1 MKQLLLILG
10 VFALCS
16 LPLSVQ
22 ANEEE
27 ITQEVINKKSYAT
40 INLNSQIKENGSIDK
55 QTINNKG
62 SWFNININRNTFK
75 FYCDADN
82 NNK

>member
-1 MKQLLLILG
+1 MKQILLVLG
-10 VFALCS
+10 VFAICS
-16 LPLSVQ
+16 LPLSVK
-22 ANEEE
+22 ATEKEV
-27 ITQEVINKKSYAT
+27 TQEVINEKSYAT

>member
-1 MKQLLLILG
+1 MKQILLVLG

-16 LPLSVQ
+16 LPLS
-22 ANEEE
+22 AKATEKE
-27 ITQEVINKKSYAT
+27 ITQEVINEKSYAT

>member
-1 MKQLLLILG
+1 MKQLFLILG

-22 ANEEE
+22 AVEEE
-27 ITQEVINKKSYAT
+27 ITQEVINEKSHAT
-40 INLNSQIKENGSIDK
+40 INLNSQIKEDGSIDK

-75 FYCDADN
+75 FYCDANSDN
-82 NNK
+82 N

>member
-1 MKQLLLILG
+1 MKQILLVLG
-10 VFALCS
+10 VFAICS
-16 LPLSVQ
+16 LPLSVK
-22 ANEEE
+22 ATEKE
-27 ITQEVINKKSYAT
+27 ITQEVINEKSHAS
-40 INLNSQIKENGSIDK
+40 INLNSQIKEDGSIDK